1 MTLNTI
7 FRIFSVNYIFSEFY
21 ENTAMFFFRI
31 FVISF
36 LVLLVEPH
44 ERKGVCASLRKMR
57 LASGSAQ
64 NNAFSHGL
72 ADFDEHGT
80 GCRGCACSAFSSTI
94 CMILSKSIR
103 TSRPQLCSEN
113 VFSF

>member
-1 MTLNTI
+1 
-7 FRIFSVNYIFSEFY
+7 
-21 ENTAMFFFRI
+21 
-31 FVISF
+31 
-36 LVLLVEPH
+36 
-44 ERKGVCASLRKMR
+44 MR

-113 VFSF
+113 VFSLSPAKLFSVQHFTGTSEKFDGLARVVRFL